1 MSKTTVGSRLSVM
14 KCIAHTRKTPA
25 LIMHTHAVSTFQGVS
40 STTINA
46 ERVEELLNDASERV
60 LERTEV
66 DGRFGERNELLQ
78 KEKSRRE
85 V

>member
-1 MSKTTVGSRLSVM
+1 
-14 KCIAHTRKTPA
+14 
-25 LIMHTHAVSTFQGVS
+25 MHTHAVSTFQGVS

-66 DGRFGERNELLQ
+66 DGRFGERNELFQ